1 MLPALHTC
9 LLYTHINARKIE
21 NCITKRCIQLLR
33 LKDKIIMQVITKI
46 KIKKNFVNLHGR
58 NKCDIDN
65 DSIRENMFNEKR
77 IYKTN
82 PSILRII
89 HIRWVGILGDMFKIF
104 ISYRYTYVPRSLS
117 K

>member
-58 NKCDIDN
+58 NKCDIM
-65 DSIRENMFNEKR
+65 IP
-77 IYKTN
+77 Y
-82 PSILRII
+82 
-89 HIRWVGILGDMFKIF
+89 VKICLMKKEY
-104 ISYRYTYVPRSLS
+104 IKLVHRSYE
-117 K
+117 